1 MNMFIKIKWR
11 VPQGAGDGGMFSFM
25 SNQVC
30 TLDWSLA
37 APF

>member
-11 VPQGAGDGGMFSFM
+11 VPQGAGDSGMFSFM
-25 SNQVC
+25 SNQVR